1 MTTYSYPSLTA
12 IFTVST
18 LAQSNALSTE
28 HSSWVTSGPIS
39 LTDCYTWYA
48 SATVLLISKF
58 HILLLLQQP
67 HKQNVS
73 SPPRWPGYETSS
85 CHKSSCLPWLWPRT
99 FKCTSD
105 IPSHLFLVLHPDPQ
119 CCHFSMCLHSL
130 FWLLMLC
137 WVNLLAASL
146 IWSLH
151 TPGDSLSLRPESVK
165 NYACPLLW
173 PLLWPNLTG
182 HLNRI
187 KNNHDETNLSHH
199 CIKVHT
205 SSGTCL

>member
-1 MTTYSYPSLTA
+1 M
-12 IFTVST
+12 
-18 LAQSNALSTE
+18 LSTE
-28 HSSWVTSGPIS
+28 HFSWVTSGPIS
-39 LTDCYTWYA
+39 LTDCYTLCA
-48 SATVLLISKF
+48 SATVLLISKL
-58 HILLLLQQP
+58 HILVLLQQP

-73 SPPRWPGYETSS
+73 SPPRWPGDETSS
-85 CHKSSCLPWLWPRT
+85 CHKPSFLPWLWPGT
-99 FKCTSD
+99 FKCTSE
-105 IPSHLFLVLHPDPQ
+105 IPSCLFLVLHPDSP

-151 TPGDSLSLRPESVK
+151 TSGDSVSLRPESVI
-165 NYACPLLW
+165 NYACLLLC

-199 CIKVHT
+199 FIKV
-205 SSGTCL
+205 